1 MRNTKFLIKLIFLF
15 ACAASVCGGARAQ
28 NSLGLTPAMIDADV
42 KPGKTYVQEFTIVNN
57 TGTRLRFRCF
67 VNDYWYGENNEKLI
81 TRPGTQPRSA
91 SNWVQ
96 LSPSEIVIEPHS
108 SGVVKAVISV
118 PESAAGGYYTIPFF
132 EGEAA
137 DKPGED
143 AQKKGTAA
151 ASVAVRLGGLL
162 MLATEGKS
170 EYNVS
175 VTDGK
180 IQPPTASSALEMQLN
195 LKNSGTAH
203 ARVRGMFVILDAWG
217 KIAGR
222 GRIEEKRFLPGQ
234 RDLLSTTWAGEL
246 RSGKF
251 TAIVTLS
258 YDRAGQ
264 ESASLTSEIPFEIP

>member
-1 MRNTKFLIKLIFLF
+1 
-15 ACAASVCGGARAQ
+15 
-28 NSLGLTPAMIDADV
+28 MIDADV
-42 KPGKTYVQEFTIVNN
+42 KPGKSYVQEFTIVNN

-67 VNDYWYGENNEKLI
+67 VNDYWFGENNERVVS
-81 TRPGTQPRSA
+81 RPGTQPRSA

-96 LSPSEIVIEPHS
+96 LSPSEIVIEPRT

-137 DKPGED
+137 DKPGEE

-180 IQPPTASSALEMQLN
+180 IQPPTASSALEMRLN

-203 ARVRGMFVILDAWG
+203 ARVRGMFVILDQAG
-217 KIAGR
+217 KIHGR

-246 RSGKF
+246 QPGKF

-264 ESASLTSEIPFEIP
+264 ESASLTSEIAFEIP

>member
-1 MRNTKFLIKLIFLF
+1 
-15 ACAASVCGGARAQ
+15 VCGTVRGQ

-42 KPGKTYVQEFTIVNN
+42 KPGKSYVQEFTIVNN

-67 VNDYWYGENNEKLI
+67 VNDYWYGENNERLVS
-81 TRPGTQPRSA
+81 RPGTQPRSA

-96 LSPSEIVIEPHS
+96 LSPSEIVIEPRS

-137 DKPGED
+137 DKPSE
-143 AQKKGTAA
+143 AQKNGTAA
-151 ASVAVRLGGLL
+151 ASVVVRIGGLL
-162 MLATEGKS
+162 MLATENKS

-175 VTDGK
+175 VSDGK
-180 IQPPTASSALEMQLN
+180 IQPPTASSPLEMQLH

-203 ARVRGMFVILDAWG
+203 ARVRGMFVILDAAG

-222 GRIEEKRFLPGQ
+222 GRIEEKKFLPGQ

-246 RSGKF
+246 GSGKF